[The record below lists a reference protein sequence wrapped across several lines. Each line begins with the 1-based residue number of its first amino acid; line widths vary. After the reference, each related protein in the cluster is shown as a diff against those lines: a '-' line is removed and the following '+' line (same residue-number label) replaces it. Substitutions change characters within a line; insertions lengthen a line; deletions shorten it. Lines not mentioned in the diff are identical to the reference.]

1 MDEVLKNIAH
11 AKELMEKT
19 IQHVHFAFGKIR
31 AGKASTSMLD
41 GLMVDY
47 YGTPTLLNQVSS
59 VNTPDARSITIKPW
73 DKSLIPEIEKSIK
86 TSDLG
91 LMPQN
96 DGEIV
101 RLNVPPLSEER
112 RIQLV
117 KQAKHEA
124 EIGRVSIRNIRKD
137 TNEHLKKLVKEHI
150 SEDVVKKAE
159 VEVQKMTDTCI
170 SKIDEMLV
178 KKEKDILTV

>member
-1 MDEVLKNIAH
+1 MDDVNSNLKH
-11 AKELMEKT
+11 ATDLMEKA

-31 AGKASTSMLD
+31 AGKATPGMLD
-41 GLMVDY
+41 GLVVDY
-47 YGTPTLLNQVSS
+47 YGTPTPLNQVSS
-59 VNTPDARSITIKPW
+59 INTPDARSITIKPW
-73 DKSLIPEIEKSIK
+73 DKSLVPEIEKCIK

-91 LMPQN
+91 LQPQN
-96 DGEIV
+96 DGEMV

-112 RIQLV
+112 RVQLV

-137 TNEHLKKLVKEHI
+137 TNEHLKKLVREHI
-150 SEDVVKKAE
+150 SEDDVKKAE
-159 VEVQKMTDTCI
+159 LEVQKMTDDYI
-170 SKIDEMLV
+170 KKVDEMLA

>member
-1 MDEVLKNIAH
+1 MEDVAKNLNH
-11 AKELMEKT
+11 AKDLMEKA

-31 AGKASTSMLD
+31 AGKASPSMLD
-41 GLMVDY
+41 GLMLDY
-47 YGTPTLLNQVSS
+47 YGTSTPLNQVSS
-59 VNTPDARSITIKPW
+59 VNTPDARTITIKPW
-73 DKSLIPEIEKSIK
+73 DKSLVPEIEKCIK

-101 RLNVPPLSEER
+101 RLNVPALSEER
-112 RIQLV
+112 RVHLV

-137 TNEHLKKLVKEHI
+137 TNEHLKKLIKEHVP
-150 SEDVVKKAE
+150 EDEVKKAE
-159 VEVQKMTDTCI
+159 LDVQKMTDNYI
-170 SKIDEMLV
+170 SRIDDMLT

>member
-1 MDEVLKNIAH
+1 MDEVSNNLAH
-11 AKELMEKT
+11 AKEHMEKA

-31 AGKASTSMLD
+31 AGKASTGMLD
-41 GLMVDY
+41 GLMIDY

-59 VNTPDARSITIKPW
+59 INTPDARSITIKPW
-73 DKSLIPEIEKSIK
+73 DKTLIPEIEKAIK

-96 DGEIV
+96 DGEMV
-101 RLNVPPLSEER
+101 RLNVPALSEER
-112 RIQLV
+112 RVLLV

-137 TNEHLKKLVKEHI
+137 INEHLKKLVKEHI

-159 VEVQKMTDTCI
+159 IEVQKMTDSYI

-178 KKEKDILTV
+178 RKEKDILTV

>member
-1 MDEVLKNIAH
+1 MDDVNSNLKH
-11 AKELMEKT
+11 ATELMDKA

-31 AGKASTSMLD
+31 AGKATPGMLD

-47 YGTPTLLNQVSS
+47 YGTPTPLNQVSS
-59 VNTPDARSITIKPW
+59 INTPDARSITIKPW
-73 DKSLIPEIEKSIK
+73 DKSLIPEVEKCIK

-96 DGEIV
+96 DGELV
-101 RLNVPPLSEER
+101 RLNVPALSEER
-112 RIQLV
+112 RVQLV

-124 EIGRVSIRNIRKD
+124 EIGRVSIRNIRKE
-137 TNEHLKKLVKEHI
+137 TNEHLKKLVREHI
-150 SEDVVKKAE
+150 SEDDVKKAE
-159 VEVQKMTDTCI
+159 IEVQKMTDDYI
-170 SKIDEMLV
+170 KKVDEMLE